1 MEVLDIFSNR
11 VLIVALLACL
21 TAQFC
26 KVVIALFV
34 KGHIDVQ
41 ILFSSGGMPS
51 SHSAFVTGLACSVG
65 QISGWDSA
73 EFAIACV
80 FAIIVMHDA
89 AGVRLAAGQQARL
102 LNQIV
107 DELFS
112 ENPAFSEDRLKELLG
127 HTPAQVI
134 AGSVLGVLVSWLAVP
149 L

>member
-1 MEVLDIFSNR
+1 MEVLDILSNR
-11 VLIVALLACL
+11 VLVIALLACL

-26 KVVIALFV
+26 KVVIEFFV
-34 KGHIDVQ
+34 KGHVNVQ
-41 ILFSSGGMPS
+41 TLFSSGGMPS
-51 SHSAFVTGLACSVG
+51 SHSAFVTALACSVG
-65 QISGWDSA
+65 QISGWDSS

-80 FAIIVMHDA
+80 LAIIVMYDA

-112 ENPAFSEDRLKELLG
+112 EHPGFSEDRLKELLG

-134 AGSVLGVLVSWLAVP
+134 AGSILGVVVSWLAVP